1 MTSITKRMILRKI
14 TVAFVIS
21 LVICFVEMCSFYLSL
36 RYKFWI
42 FQVLVRPKSWFF

>member
-1 MTSITKRMILRKI
+1 MTSLAKLMIFRKI
-14 TVAFVIS
+14 IVAFVIS
-21 LVICFVEMCSFYLSL
+21 LVICFVEMCSLYLSL